1 MNDILLAIDLG
12 TTRLKVAAFTPDG
25 TLQHLRARRH
35 RDQDASDNL
44 FTARAVD
51 AEAPP
56 TDPTRATVQ
65 DPDAWWL
72 DCIDLVRAVR
82 DACSPCRVL
91 GLSLSGRGGAG
102 IFCDAAGEVL
112 VRPWSDAR
120 HRQAERGLRE
130 HPAGR
135 GTPPYTT
142 ALASKFLWL
151 RTAAPH
157 VAARVRHAFH
167 AKDFLLFRLT
177 GQRLTDWSTG
187 PDGPHWPRALFQA
200 FDLPESLLPT
210 PALPWSVA
218 GTLTSSAADALGLP
232 TDTPVAVG
240 AHDGICANVGAG
252 ATRPG
257 SCAITLGTNAV
268 VRQVR
273 AQAAVDAPRFYGLPP
288 DRHIIGGDALLG
300 GRAADWYLDLI
311 GIPEAERESTFAA
324 RDAAAGRIPFGADG
338 VRFLPYLGGQV
349 APRARRGVRAAFTGL
364 GIGHGGDH
372 AWRAVLEGT
381 GCAVRAIYD
390 DLADRCGPPD
400 RVRLTGS
407 GARSALWRQ
416 ILADLIG
423 RPLEYSDAAVEARGA
438 AIFLAVALGL
448 HPDIDTAADT
458 MVPVRGEVVPERTA
472 AAAALYA
479 DWRNWDRALDAV
491 SAD

>member
-12 TTRLKVAAFTPDG
+12 TTRLKVAAFAPDG

-35 RDQDASDNL
+35 RDLDASENL
-44 FTARAVD
+44 LAPRAGHGTAAQTEPR
-51 AEAPP
+51 
-56 TDPTRATVQ
+56 RATVQ
-65 DPDAWWL
+65 DPDAWWR
-72 DCIDLVRAVR
+72 DCIELIREVRGA
-82 DACSPCRVL
+82 SKPCRVL

-102 IFCDAAGEVL
+102 IFCDDEGAVL
-112 VRPWSDAR
+112 ARPWSDAR
-120 HRQAERGLRE
+120 HRALERDLRE
-130 HPAGR
+130 HPDGR
-135 GTPPYTT
+135 GFAPYTT

-151 RTAAPH
+151 RASIPE

-167 AKDFLLFRLT
+167 AKDFLLYRLT
-177 GQRLTDWSTG
+177 GQHVTDWSTG
-187 PDGPHWPRALFQA
+187 PDGPSWPADLFAA
-200 FDLPESLLPT
+200 FDLPEALFPK
-210 PALPWSVA
+210 PELPWSIA
-218 GTLTSSAADALGLP
+218 GTLTPDAAKALELP
-232 TDTPVAVG
+232 IDTPVAVG

-273 AQAAVDAPRFYGLPP
+273 AQAPADAPRFYGLPT

-311 GIPEAERESTFAA
+311 GVPEAGREAEFAR
-324 RDAAAGRIPFGADG
+324 RDAAAAAIPWGAEG

-349 APRARRGVRAAFTGL
+349 APRARRGVRAAFTGF

-372 AWRAVLEGT
+372 AWRALLEGT
-381 GCAVRAIYD
+381 GCAVRAIFD
-390 DLADRCGPPD
+390 DLSLRCGVPD

-423 RPLEYSDAAVEARGA
+423 QRLEYSDAAVEARGA

-448 HPDIDTAADT
+448 HRDIDTAADT
-458 MVPVRGEVVPERTA
+458 MVPVRGTVTPTMA
-472 AAAALYA
+472 AAADDLYA
-479 DWRNWDRALDAV
+479 NWQTWDRALDA
-491 SAD
+491 AT